1 MGSGSKP
8 IINKVAVWY
17 LKLKEKN
24 VTRRRSFMSRR
35 FFTIYLQSTLLGE
48 VVEFMANSIIGLAR
62 R

>member
-1 MGSGSKP
+1 MGSGSKSLKK
-8 IINKVAVWY
+8 KVNFGY
-17 LKLKEKN
+17 MKLKEKN

-48 VVEFMANSIIGLAR
+48 VVEFMANSIIGSTR